1 LRTDFLFFAGACLS
15 ANTKNLIKQKERL
28 KMKKMLALI
37 LAGILAAV
45 TLTGCMSGEAAE
57 GEKVYRIG
65 IAQPVDH
72 PSLNEIR
79 DSIEAELVEL
89 GLEDKVEL
97 SFHNANG
104 DMNMLQSI
112 MQNLVGEDIDMIVPI
127 ATPTAQA
134 AKAATADIPIV
145 FSAVSN
151 PVEAGLVEKLSE
163 TNGNITGVSDTIPVE
178 DIMKLS
184 HVLTPEVKTYG
195 LIYNSSEINSVT
207 GIEKAKA
214 YCEENGLDY
223 REGTITS
230 TSELHQVVSS
240 LVGEVDAF
248 FTPDDN
254 MVASAMPTYVKLA
267 TDAGIPIYVGADS
280 LVKDGGLATVGI
292 DYTLLGRQ
300 TGRMIARIMEGE
312 AIGENPVEQIAEYSN
327 MINMD
332 TAEALNIE
340 VTEDIENDFVLI
352 YK

>member
-1 LRTDFLFFAGACLS
+1 
-15 ANTKNLIKQKERL
+15 
-28 KMKKMLALI
+28 MKRMLAL
-37 LAGILAAV
+37 LMAGALIAGLMGGCARESAAR
-45 TLTGCMSGEAAE
+45 GGNY
-57 GEKVYRIG
+57 K
-65 IAQPVDH
+65 IAIVQPVDH
-72 PSLNEIR
+72 PSLNQIR
-79 DSIEAELVEL
+79 DSIRDELVVL
-89 GLEDKVEL
+89 GLEDNFEI

-112 MQNLVGEDIDMIVPI
+112 MQNLVGDEVDMIVPI

-134 AKAATADIPIV
+134 ALASTKDIPIV

-151 PVEAGLVEKLSE
+151 PVEAGLVEDLSE
-163 TNGNITGVSDTIPVE
+163 TPGNITGVSDSIPVE

-207 GIEKAKA
+207 GIEKAKT
-214 YCEENGLDY
+214 YCEENGLDF

-267 TDAGIPIYVGADS
+267 IEAGLPIYVGADS
-280 LVKDGGLATVGI
+280 MVKDGGFATVGI
-292 DYTLLGRQ
+292 DYTLLGKQ
-300 TGRMIARIMEGE
+300 TGRMIARIMDGE
-312 AIGENPVEQIAEYSN
+312 SIGENPVEQMAEYSN

-332 TAEALNIE
+332 TAKDLEI
-340 VTEDIENDFVLI
+340 DIPKELLDEFILI